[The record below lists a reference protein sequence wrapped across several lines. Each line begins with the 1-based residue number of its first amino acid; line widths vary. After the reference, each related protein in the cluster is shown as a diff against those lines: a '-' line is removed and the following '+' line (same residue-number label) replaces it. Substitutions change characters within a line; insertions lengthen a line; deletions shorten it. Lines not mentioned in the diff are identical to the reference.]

1 MLALQSF
8 SEGDFFS
15 FAFFLLSPRIEVI
28 ATARKKMDLNK
39 AQVITDLLGLCRSD
53 IEKRYGEQALDIH
66 NAKLTF
72 EKNRCVR
79 TLFPKS
85 SCRRCVDACREK
97 AICLN
102 YGAISLEDS
111 KCTACGACVSSC
123 PTEAFAFAKYP
134 LYSALFEL
142 KKLLP
147 ENQEHQST
155 SLSAVFA
162 CPNASQAKER
172 ISVGCLGSMSPA
184 LFVLAQ
190 LTTEAKVVVYCGNCR
205 NCASNNEGDPA
216 KSMAKKIS
224 RFSDILKKRPEI
236 EIAETASEALDNLKR
251 RKIFRKIS
259 NELLE
264 KSEIASLKGSAPK
277 TEKVFPMLDREMFI
291 DCIKLIR
298 EKKPEYEISEKIF
311 PLPGVHKNTCTGCNI
326 CVLLCP
332 SGCLTSREKDGHFK
346 LLADPLRCVDC
357 KRCVEACPEQT
368 LVMRKISGI
377 PQILADDVQIL
388 LTEVQKPI
396 EEDPAAIEAKTREIF
411 NI

>member
-1 MLALQSF
+1 MSL
-8 SEGDFFS
+8 DK
-15 FAFFLLSPRIEVI
+15 
-28 ATARKKMDLNK
+28 T
-39 AQVITDLLGLCRSD
+39 QVIEHLLGLCRSD

-85 SCRRCVDACREK
+85 SCRRCVEACREK
-97 AICLN
+97 AIFLN
-102 YGAISLEDS
+102 NGPIGLENI
-111 KCTACGACVSSC
+111 KCTVCGACVSSC

-134 LYSALFEL
+134 LYSALVQL
-142 KKLLP
+142 KKLLE

-155 SLSAVFA
+155 NLSAIFT
-162 CPNASQAKER
+162 CPKSSQTKER

-205 NCASNNEGDPA
+205 NCAISNEGDPA
-216 KSMAKKIS
+216 KSMAQKIS
-224 RFSDILKKRPEI
+224 RLSDILKIQPKI
-236 EIAETASEALDNLKR
+236 EIAETASEELDNLKR

-264 KSEIASLKGSAPK
+264 RSEIASLKGNAPK
-277 TEKVFPMLDREMFI
+277 TEKVFPVLGREMLI

-298 EKKPEYEISEKIF
+298 DKKTEYEITEKIF
-311 PLPGVHKNTCTGCNI
+311 PLPGVYKNTCTGCNI

-368 LVMRKISGI
+368 LVMRKLSGI

-388 LTEVQKPI
+388 LTGVRKPI
-396 EEDPAAIEAKTREIF
+396 EEDAASIEARTREIF

>member
-1 MLALQSF
+1 MALN
-8 SEGDFFS
+8 E
-15 FAFFLLSPRIEVI
+15 
-28 ATARKKMDLNK
+28 
-39 AQVITDLLGLCRSD
+39 AQVITDLLGLCRSE

-66 NAKLTF
+66 KAKLTF
-72 EKNRCVR
+72 EQNRCVR

-97 AICLN
+97 AVFLN
-102 YGAISLEDS
+102 NSTISLENS
-111 KCTACGACVSSC
+111 KCSSCGACVSSC

-134 LYSALFEL
+134 LYSALFQI
-142 KKLLP
+142 KKITEQNQKNQLTNLP
-147 ENQEHQST
+147 
-155 SLSAVFA
+155 AVFA
-162 CPNASQAKER
+162 CPKSSQAKER
-172 ISVGCLGSMSPA
+172 ISVGCLGSMGPA

-190 LTTEAKVVVYCGNCR
+190 LTTEAKVVVYCENCR
-205 NCASNNEGDPA
+205 NCASNTEGDPA
-216 KSMAKKIS
+216 KSMAQKIS
-224 RFSDILKKRPEI
+224 RLSDILKIQPKI
-236 EIAETASEALDNLKR
+236 EIAETASEELDNLKR

-264 KSEIASLKGSAPK
+264 RSEIASLKGNAPK
-277 TEKVFPMLDREMFI
+277 TEKVFPVLDREMLI

-298 EKKPEYEISEKIF
+298 DKKTEYEITEKIF
-311 PLPGVHKNTCTGCNI
+311 PLPVVHKNTCTGCNI

-368 LVMRKISGI
+368 LVMRKLSGI

-388 LTEVQKPI
+388 LTGVRKPI
-396 EEDPAAIEAKTREIF
+396 EEDAASIEARTREIF

>member
-1 MLALQSF
+1 MS
-8 SEGDFFS
+8 
-15 FAFFLLSPRIEVI
+15 
-28 ATARKKMDLNK
+28 LNK
-39 AQVITDLLGLCRSD
+39 TQVIDHLLGLCRSD

-97 AICLN
+97 AISVSN
-102 YGAISLEDS
+102 GTVTLENS

-142 KKLLP
+142 KKLLS
-147 ENQEHQST
+147 ENKEYQST
-155 SLSAVFA
+155 SLSSVFA
-162 CPNASQAKER
+162 CSNASQAKER
-172 ISVGCLGSMSPA
+172 ISVGCLAGMSPE

-190 LTTEAKVVVYCGNCR
+190 LTTGAKVVVYCGNCR
-205 NCASNNEGDPA
+205 NCASNGEGDPA
-216 KSMAKKIS
+216 KSMAQKIS
-224 RFSDILKKRPEI
+224 RLSDILKIRPKI
-236 EIAETASEALDNLKR
+236 EIAETASEELDNLKR
-251 RKIFRKIS
+251 RKIFSKIS

-298 EKKPEYEISEKIF
+298 ETEPKYEIPEEIF
-311 PLPGVHKNTCTGCNI
+311 PLPGVHNNTCTGCNI

-332 SGCLTSREKDGHFK
+332 SGCLTSRDKDGHFK

-368 LVMRKISGI
+368 LIMRKISGV

-388 LTEVQKPI
+388 LTEVQKII
-396 EEDPAAIEAKTREIF
+396 EEDPAAIAAKTREIF